1 MSKNFRNKDI
11 EAKVNK
17 KYIKEDIC
25 NLPIYIKENFK
36 YGNFKKIINSLI
48 YLDNRL
54 DNKLI
59 NALIDK
65 NIIIIIG
72 KGICGKIYRK
82 NLVHGVYLDEVGNKY
97 ISDLMNSIIIINHV
111 ILRDHFEKT
120 LFHEIGHFIDNYLGD
135 YEVNDGSCENY
146 KSVEDNI
153 FYKLSKKNIMDN
165 EKSKK
170 ANKELFA
177 ELFAEYYS
185 IEKVNNNKYLKR
197 EYLEGEGKHILEGTI
212 KKFIEI
218 TS

>member
-11 EAKVNK
+11 EAKLNK

-36 YGNFKKIINSLI
+36 YGDLKKIKNSLI
-48 YLDNRL
+48 YL

-65 NIIIIIG
+65 DIIIILG

-82 NLVHGVYLDEVGNKY
+82 NLAYGVYLDEIGSEET
-97 ISDLMNSIIIINHV
+97 SDLINSIVIINHI
-111 ILRDHFEKT
+111 ILRNHFEKT

-135 YEVNDGSCENY
+135 YEVNDGSYENY
-146 KSVEDNI
+146 KSVGDNI
-153 FYKLSKKNIMDN
+153 FYKLSKKNIRN
-165 EKSKK
+165 NKKSEK

-185 IEKVNNNKYLKR
+185 IEKINNNKYLKR